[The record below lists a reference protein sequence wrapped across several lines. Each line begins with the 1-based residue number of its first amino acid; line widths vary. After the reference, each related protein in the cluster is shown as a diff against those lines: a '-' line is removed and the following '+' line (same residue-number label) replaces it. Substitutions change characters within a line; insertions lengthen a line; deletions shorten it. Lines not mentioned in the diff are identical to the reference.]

1 MQIES
6 KLTAAIQAAIKD
18 LYGQEVPEKM
28 VQLGATKKEFEGH
41 LTLVVFPFL
50 KMSRKTPEATAQEIG
65 DYLVTNLPDVVARF
79 NVIKGFLNMVI
90 ADACWVSLLADI
102 QGDEHYG
109 LKPVTEDSPLVMI
122 EYSSPNTNKPLHLGH
137 VRNNLLGWA
146 LAKVMEANGNRVVK
160 TNIVND
166 RGIHICKSMLAWLKW
181 GNGATPE
188 STGKK
193 GDHLIGDYYVAF
205 DKHFRAERQEL
216 MEKFVAEGMD
226 EEAAKE
232 RAEKESPLMQEA
244 RQMLVKWEQNDP
256 EVRALWKKMNDWV
269 YAGFDETYKALGVG
283 FDKIYYESQTYLEGK
298 EKVMEGLEK
307 GFFYRRED
315 GSVWADLT
323 KEGLDE
329 KLLLRADGTSVYMT
343 QDIGTAKL
351 RFQDFPIDKMIYVV
365 GNEQNY
371 HFQVLSILL
380 DKLGFKWGK
389 DLVHFSYGMVEL
401 PNGKMKSREGTVVD
415 ADDLIE
421 KMIEEARVKWQEKRP
436 TSDPSREGGEEA
448 SAEIASGSSVARI
461 VGMGALKYFILKVDA
476 RKNMLFN
483 PEESIDFNG
492 NTGPF
497 IQYTYA
503 RIRSILRKNENNSQ
517 FTISVAD
524 LLSEKEIALIQQLAA
539 FGTAVQQ
546 AGTDYNVS
554 VIANYCYDLA
564 KEFNG
569 FYHDFQIL
577 KEPDEQKRA
586 VRLALCEAVSKVIKS
601 GMGLLGIEVPER
613 M

>member
-1 MQIES
+1 MQIEQIIFQTV
-6 KLTAAIQAAIKD
+6 LAAVKT
-18 LYGQEVPEKM
+18 LYGQEVPEHL

-50 KMSRKTPEATAQEIG
+50 KMSRKKPEDTAQEIG
-65 DYLVTNLPDVVARF
+65 QYLVDNLPEVVARF
-79 NVIKGFLNMVI
+79 NVIKGFLNLVI
-90 ADACWVSLLADI
+90 ADTSWVGLLSEI
-102 QGDEHYG
+102 LQEENYG
-109 LKPVTEDSPLVMI
+109 LKPVTEESPLVMI

-137 VRNNLLGWA
+137 VRNNLLGWS
-146 LAKVMEANGNRVVK
+146 LAQVMQANGYKVVK

-166 RGIHICKSMLAWLKW
+166 RGIHICKSMLAWKKW
-181 GNGATPE
+181 GNGETPD
-188 STGKK
+188 STGMK
-193 GDHLIGDYYVAF
+193 GDHLIGKYYVAF
-205 DKHFRAERQEL
+205 DQHYRAECKEL
-216 MEKFVAEGMD
+216 MQRLMAEGMD
-226 EEAAKE
+226 EAAAKE

-244 RQMLVKWEQNDP
+244 RAMLVKWEQNDS
-256 EVRALWKKMNDWV
+256 EVRALWERMNSWV

-307 GFFYRRED
+307 GLFYRRPD

-323 KEGLDE
+323 AEGLDE

-351 RFQDFPIDKMIYVV
+351 RYEDFPIDKMIYVV

-415 ADDLIE
+415 ADDLIA
-421 KMIEEARVKWQEKRP
+421 KMIADAREMSQDKVNKLEGLSEEEAQE
-436 TSDPSREGGEEA
+436 
-448 SAEIASGSSVARI
+448 IARI

-503 RIRSILRKNENNSQ
+503 RIRSILRKSGDAPKELGVS
-517 FTISVAD
+517 A
-524 LLSEKEIALIQQLAA
+524 LSEKEIALIQRLAA
-539 FGTAVQQ
+539 FSASVQQ
-546 AGTDYNVS
+546 AGSDYNVS

-577 KEPDEQKRA
+577 KEEDAKKRA
-586 VRLALCEAVSKVIKS
+586 VRLAICECVAKVIKI

>member
-1 MQIES
+1 M
-6 KLTAAIQAAIKD
+6 
-18 LYGQEVPEKM
+18 
-28 VQLGATKKEFEGH
+28 ATS
-41 LTLVVFPFL
+41 L
-50 KMSRKTPEATAQEIG
+50 
-65 DYLVTNLPDVVARF
+65 
-79 NVIKGFLNMVI
+79 
-90 ADACWVSLLADI
+90 CLLAPFATI
-102 QGDEHYG
+102 C
-109 LKPVTEDSPLVMI
+109 LI
-122 EYSSPNTNKPLHLGH
+122 SSS
-137 VRNNLLGWA
+137 
-146 LAKVMEANGNRVVK
+146 
-160 TNIVND
+160 I
-166 RGIHICKSMLAWLKW
+166 
-181 GNGATPE
+181 
-188 STGKK
+188 
-193 GDHLIGDYYVAF
+193 
-205 DKHFRAERQEL
+205 
-216 MEKFVAEGMD
+216 
-226 EEAAKE
+226 
-232 RAEKESPLMQEA
+232 
-244 RQMLVKWEQNDP
+244 
-256 EVRALWKKMNDWV
+256 
-269 YAGFDETYKALGVG
+269 
-283 FDKIYYESQTYLEGK
+283 
-298 EKVMEGLEK
+298 
-307 GFFYRRED
+307 YRRAD

-323 KEGLDE
+323 AEGLDE

-415 ADDLIE
+415 ADDLIA
-421 KMIEEARVKWQEKRP
+421 KMIADAREMSSDKVNKLEDITPEEA
-436 TSDPSREGGEEA
+436 T
-448 SAEIASGSSVARI
+448 EIARI

-503 RIRSILRKNENNSQ
+503 RIRSILRKAEDTSRV
-517 FTISVAD
+517 IGDSIAED

-539 FGTAVQQ
+539 FGTAVRQ

-577 KEPDEQKRA
+577 KEPDAQKRA
-586 VRLALCEAVSKVIKS
+586 VRLALCESVAKVIKT

>member
-1 MQIES
+1 MEQTITS
-6 KLTAAIQAAIKD
+6 AVITAVKT
-18 LYGQEVPEKM
+18 LYGQDIPEKM
-28 VQLGATKKEFEGH
+28 AQLQKTRSEFEGN

-50 KMSRKTPEATAQEIG
+50 KMSKKKPEDTAAEIG
-65 DYLVTNLPDVVARF
+65 EWLKANCPAIAGYNVV
-79 NVIKGFLNMVI
+79 KGFLNLSI
-90 ADACWVSLLADI
+90 ADNAWTDLLKTIDADA
-102 QGDEHYG
+102 HYG
-109 LKPVTEDSPLVMI
+109 EKQATEDSPLVMI

-137 VRNNLLGWA
+137 VRNNLLGWS
-146 LAKVMEANGNRVVK
+146 LAQIMAANGNKVVK

-181 GNGATPE
+181 GNGETPE
-188 STGKK
+188 TSGKK

-205 DKHFRAERQEL
+205 DKHYREEIKEL
-216 MEKFVAEGMD
+216 VAQGMD
-226 EEAAKE
+226 EEKAK
-232 RAEKESPLMQEA
+232 QEA
-244 RQMLVKWEQNDP
+244 PLIKEAHEMLVKWEQNDP
-256 EVRALWKKMNDWV
+256 EVRALWKKMNEWV
-269 YAGFDETYKALGVG
+269 YAGFDETYKALGVS
-283 FDKIYYESQTYLEGK
+283 FDKIYYESNTYLEGK
-298 EKVMEGLEK
+298 EKVEEGLEK
-307 GFFYRRED
+307 GFFYRRD
-315 GSVWADLT
+315 DNSVWADLT

-329 KLLLRADGTSVYMT
+329 KLLLRSDGTSVYMT

-351 RFQDFPIDKMIYVV
+351 RFQDFPIDQMIYVV

-389 DLVHFSYGMVEL
+389 GLVHFSYGMVEL

-415 ADDLIE
+415 ADDLIA
-421 KMIEEARVKWQEKRP
+421 KMVSDAKEMSKDKVNKLEGISDAEA
-436 TSDPSREGGEEA
+436 D
-448 SAEIASGSSVARI
+448 EIARI

-503 RIRSILRKNENNSQ
+503 RIRSILRKAQALAQESLSSSESATAAFSAN
-517 FTISVAD
+517 TDAAAT
-524 LLSEKEIALIQQLAA
+524 LLSEKEIALIQHLAA

-546 AGTDYNVS
+546 AGSDYNVS

-577 KEPDEQKRA
+577 KEEDPQKRA
-586 VRLALCEAVSKVIKS
+586 VRLVLCECVAKVIRL